1 MGIIDFFNSL
11 TILHK
16 VFFIACLTLLLLLLI
31 LICFLFYRARKRK
44 KEKKVEQNEKLSVII
59 QPIAEETQ
67 PITEGTQAIT
77 EETPVVTHGYETL
90 DGVTSEPVFPQAD
103 KWDKGQKEHESES
116 EIGYEQKKEY
126 ERKSEID
133 DFEPSF
139 CDSDS
144 QIDYD
149 ESAYDAQNNNGD
161 VVKGVDDVFAF
172 AKNRQREFVSFFS
185 KLERAEKRVKENY
198 YEITKHALSYDKIKL
213 RKSANSEK
221 GYVGSNLLF
230 TLKIHGK
237 SLRIYYAL
245 NMSDYVGT
253 TIPLSDESG
262 KKSYNKTP
270 VMLKITGALSVKRA
284 KILIDDVAKRFN
296 CEKKKEKI

>member
-1 MGIIDFFNSL
+1 MGTIDFFNSL

-31 LICFLFYRARKRK
+31 LICLLFYRARKRK
-44 KEKKVEQNEKLSVII
+44 KEKKVEQNEKFSVIV
-59 QPIAEETQ
+59 QPITEETQSITEETQ
-67 PITEGTQAIT
+67 PITE
-77 EETPVVTHGYETL
+77 ETPAVTHGYETL

-103 KWDKGQKEHESES
+103 NRDKGQ
-116 EIGYEQKKEY
+116 KEY

-149 ESAYDAQNNNGD
+149 ESAYDEQNNNGD

-296 CEKKKEKI
+296 CEKKKGKN